1 MIFCTREIIMGIDFR
16 NLFAVNK
23 ATSFVCRKWGYKVK
37 GVPPNKATILF
48 AENNFWGRT
57 LAAVSTSSDP
67 SAYEDFGPFMP
78 GFKIIPYNDLSAL
91 KAALDMDPNVVA
103 FMVEPIQVRV
113 SVEISSFTDM
123 YTGTIQL
130 FLLNT

>member
-1 MIFCTREIIMGIDFR
+1 MQFKCCNISEFIFC
-16 NLFAVNK
+16 
-23 ATSFVCRKWGYKVK
+23 SKWGYKVK

-57 LAAVSTSSDP
+57 LAAISTSSDP

-91 KAALDMDPNVVA
+91 EAALDMDPSVVA

-113 SVEISSFTDM
+113 SVESSNFTDM
-123 YTGTIQL
+123 CSGTLQL
-130 FLLNT
+130 FLLYT